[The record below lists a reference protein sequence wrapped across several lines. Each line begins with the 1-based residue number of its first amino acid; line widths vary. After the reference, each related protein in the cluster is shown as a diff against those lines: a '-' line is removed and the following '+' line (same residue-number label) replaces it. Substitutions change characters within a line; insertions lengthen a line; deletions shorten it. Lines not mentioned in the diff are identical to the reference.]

1 MLLLLGVMIYS
12 FRNEIGT
19 AIGVVKSKYF
29 PCKDPI
35 EYSLGVFD
43 ERFGVSKEDF
53 VASLQEAEI
62 AWEKSIGENLFE
74 YKDGGSLKIN
84 LIYDNRQLVTDKLEK
99 IDSVVE
105 EGKGSYNEVKIQ
117 YENLK
122 KEYEVDKKV
131 FEARL
136 KVFEERRDAY
146 ETQVK
151 YWNNKGGASKE
162 EYNKLQKEQKYLQAE
177 SVEIANLQA
186 VLNIKINDLNSMAS
200 MLNGLANSLN
210 LNVAKFNDI
219 AKQNGEEFEEGTYER
234 DANGERINIY
244 QFDNQIKL
252 MRVMMHEFG
261 HALGLE
267 HIGDE
272 KAIMYR
278 LNNGINQ
285 ELTISDIA
293 ELKKRCGIIK
303 E

>member
-1 MLLLLGVMIYS
+1 MLFLLGVMIYS
-12 FRNEIGT
+12 FRHEIGV
-19 AIGVVKSKYF
+19 AIEVLKSKYF

-43 ERFGVSKEDF
+43 ERFGVSKTEF
-53 VASLQEAEI
+53 LASLENAEKG
-62 AWEKSIGENLFE
+62 WEKSIGENLFE

-84 LIYDNRQLVTDKLEK
+84 LIYDNRQLITDKLDQ

-117 YENLK
+117 YESLK

-131 FEARL
+131 FESRL
-136 KVFEERRDAY
+136 KAFEDRRDAY

-151 YWNNKGGASKE
+151 YWNNKGGANKE
-162 EYNKLQKEQKYLQAE
+162 EYNKLQKEQKSLQAE
-177 SVEIANLQA
+177 SIEIANLQA
-186 VLNIKINDLNSMAS
+186 VLNLKINDLNSMAS
-200 MLNGLANSLN
+200 MLNGLATNLN
-210 LNVAKFNDI
+210 LNVAKFNNI
-219 AKQNGEEFEEGTYER
+219 ALENEGEFEEGTYER
-234 DANGERINIY
+234 DQNGERINIY
-244 QFDNQIKL
+244 QFDNQTKL

-278 LNNGINQ
+278 LNNGVNQ
-285 ELTISDIA
+285 ELTIGDIT

>member
-43 ERFGVSKEDF
+43 ERFGVSKTEF
-53 VASLQEAEI
+53 LASLEEAEI

-105 EGKGSYNEVKIQ
+105 EGKGSYNEVKLQ

-122 KEYEVDKKV
+122 KEYEADKKV
-131 FEARL
+131 FETRL

-146 ETQVK
+146 EAQVQ

-162 EYNKLQKEQKYLQAE
+162 EYNKLQKEQKFLQAE
-177 SVEIANLQA
+177 SVTIANLQA
-186 VLNIKINDLNSMAS
+186 VLNLKINDLNSMAS

-210 LNVAKFNDI
+210 LNVAKFNNI
-219 AKQNGEEFEEGTYER
+219 AEENGGEFEEGTYER
-234 DANGERINIY
+234 DQNGERINIY
-244 QFDNQIKL
+244 QFDNQTKL

-278 LNNGINQ
+278 LNNGVNQ
-285 ELTISDIA
+285 ELTIGDIT